1 MIKRV
6 VIGFLY
12 VSTWVIIWGT
22 VGSLIDFPLL
32 KNEIYVAGSLGQ
44 IITFLITGLIS
55 IIASINL
62 FPKLISSR
70 FN

>member
-55 IIASINL
+55 IIASITF
-62 FPKLISSR
+62 FP
-70 FN
+70 